1 MRTTV
6 SELEIAI
13 SVFGQLAMAFHENIH
28 GIDEKKIETHVSY
41 CKHLLDVAKVYKEAA
56 ELEEQQNRQKLE
68 LARQV
73 TLAEEARRKAE
84 EQQRL
89 QVWYHSFLS
98 FNDQLYYFVYGCTH
112 ICLTDGKEETRGR
125 AKTSKGNGRAL
136 PTCQGKYYL

>member
-13 SVFGQLAMAFHENIH
+13 SVFGQLAVGFNQNIH

-41 CKHLLDVAKVYKEAA
+41 CKHLLDVAKVYREAA
-56 ELEEQQNRQKLE
+56 ELEEQQSRQRLE

-89 QVWYHSFLS
+89 QVKCRNIWFISNRLCHSVCFTLIVS
-98 FNDQLYYFVYGCTH
+98 E
-112 ICLTDGKEETRGR
+112 TDGKEKTRRRTET
-125 AKTSKGNGRAL
+125 S
-136 PTCQGKYYL
+136 

>member
-6 SELEIAI
+6 AELEIAI
-13 SVFGQLAMAFHENIH
+13 SVFGHLAVAFNQNIH

-41 CKHLLDVAKVYKEAA
+41 CKHLLEVAKVYREAA
-56 ELEEQQNRQKLE
+56 ELEEQQSRQRLE

-89 QVWYHSFLS
+89 QV
-98 FNDQLYYFVYGCTH
+98 
-112 ICLTDGKEETRGR
+112 
-125 AKTSKGNGRAL
+125 
-136 PTCQGKYYL
+136 